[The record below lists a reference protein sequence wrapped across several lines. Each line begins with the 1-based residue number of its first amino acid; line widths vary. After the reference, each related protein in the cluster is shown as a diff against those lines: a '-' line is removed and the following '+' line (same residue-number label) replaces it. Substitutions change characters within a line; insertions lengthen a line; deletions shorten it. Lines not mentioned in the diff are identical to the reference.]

1 MGLSINLG
9 ECMVRKVKALFLDRD
24 GTINRDIG
32 TYVTTREQFRLIDR
46 AGEAIAI
53 ARKAGFEI
61 VIITNQAGIARGIVT
76 PGQVEAIHEYL
87 NELLAVSDT
96 SFDRIYYCPFH
107 PDYPHPE
114 YDRFAL
120 CRKPETGMVDRAVAD
135 YLSAGIEIDKSHSFF
150 IGDKTVDVE
159 CGRRAGLRSVL
170 VRTGH
175 GEEEL
180 CRKRQIVPEF
190 IADDLFQAITEYVI
204 LNAC

>member
-1 MGLSINLG
+1 MG
-9 ECMVRKVKALFLDRD
+9 RKLKVLFLDRD

-32 TYVTTREQFRLIDR
+32 TYVTTREQFELIDG
-46 AGEAIAI
+46 ADTAIAL
-53 ARKAGFEI
+53 ARQAGYQI
-61 VIITNQAGIARGIVT
+61 VIITNQAGIAKGIVT
-76 PGQVEAIHEYL
+76 PEQVEDIHLYL
-87 NELLAVSDT
+87 NELLARSGGSVDYS
-96 SFDRIYYCPFH
+96 YYCPTH

-114 YDRFAL
+114 YDRLAW

-135 YLSAGIEIDKSHSFF
+135 YCAAGFEVDKSCSFF

-159 CGRRAGLRSVL
+159 CGLRAGLRPIL

-180 CRKRQIVPEF
+180 CLEQGIVPEF
-190 IADDLFQAITEYVI
+190 VADNLLHAITGYVL